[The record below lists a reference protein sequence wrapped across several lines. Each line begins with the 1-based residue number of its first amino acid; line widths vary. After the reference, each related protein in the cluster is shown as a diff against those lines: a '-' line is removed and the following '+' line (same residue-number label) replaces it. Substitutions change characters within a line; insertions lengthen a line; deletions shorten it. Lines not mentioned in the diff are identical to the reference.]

1 MKIGPP
7 PLVPLTGGFKHGLT
21 AGRVCCESR
30 ASHFDRTGK
39 FGTTS
44 FPFGCLA
51 PRSYPEA
58 FMKHVGQLE
67 GIIFSKF
74 QCFPS
79 TLIMLMQ
86 TVTTVGI
93 KF

>member
-1 MKIGPP
+1 
-7 PLVPLTGGFKHGLT
+7 
-21 AGRVCCESR
+21 
-30 ASHFDRTGK
+30 
-39 FGTTS
+39 
-44 FPFGCLA
+44 LA